1 MGVFVLVYFCIFSCF
16 ILIRQ
21 VDFKSLVAY
30 SSVLHI
36 SFCFM
41 VLILINFMGI
51 LSRVFIGF
59 AHGFVSPL
67 IFLFVYLI
75 YNFIGSRI
83 VLSNVSLSNI
93 FKTILILL
101 YIFNLRFPIVR
112 GFFSELLGFTSIFIL
127 GNKIFILT
135 GNFTFI
141 FCISY
146 ILISLVLVYFCF
158 I

>member
-1 MGVFVLVYFCIFSCF
+1 MG
-16 ILIRQ
+16 
-21 VDFKSLVAY
+21 
-30 SSVLHI
+30 
-36 SFCFM
+36 
-41 VLILINFMGI
+41 
-51 LSRVFIGF
+51 SRVFIGF

-127 GNKIFILT
+127 RNILSFILILFNFVLPVIFTFQIILIRTKFLGNKIFILT

-158 I
+158 IF